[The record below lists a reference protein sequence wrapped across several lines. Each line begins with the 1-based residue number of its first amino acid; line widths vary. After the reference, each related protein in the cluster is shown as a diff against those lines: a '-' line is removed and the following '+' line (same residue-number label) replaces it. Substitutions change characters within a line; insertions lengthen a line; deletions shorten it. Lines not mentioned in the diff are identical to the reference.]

1 MISYEV
7 EFPTQK
13 SFSLKI
19 NGYSSAEGL
28 DCKTVESIGGDVK
41 VQLDKKTMLTV
52 PYREDISSDFT
63 LEGYKARAVIYAEG
77 IVTKIVFAAQMQAAE
92 SIQENDKMKDRLL
105 DTVAILTRDSLP

>member
-28 DCKTVESIGGDVK
+28 DCRTIEAIGGDVK

-63 LEGYKARAVIYAEG
+63 LEGYKRRAVSHAKN
-77 IVTKIVFAAQMQAAE
+77 VVAKLVKAAQ
-92 SIQENDKMKDRLL
+92 IQTAKCFEGEVNV
-105 DTVAILTRDSLP
+105 T